1 MKFAH
6 LADTHLG
13 YRQFGLIEREKDFY
27 EVFEK
32 IIDKIIEEKVD
43 FVIHSGDLFETA
55 RPSPN
60 ALLVFQKGLLR
71 LKGAGIPMYAI
82 AGNHDM
88 VMRSGAIPPHV
99 IFKRLGLKVISPINT
114 NYTQGDVFIAGLPH
128 YPSSQVKVLK
138 SKLADLSKMAAK
150 YDKSILVLH
159 QGIDKYFGYNY
170 ELEIGDIPDNFDYYA
185 LGHIHN
191 YINDNFGEGKLVYPG
206 SSEIWKTSEL
216 KDYNEHGKGFV
227 LVDFDGPK
235 PYVKRVKIDIS
246 RQFIKRSIKYDD
258 LESDIAGIKEL
269 IEDADKKPILDLEIK
284 DVDSDTKVVYDIIKE
299 ELGDLALMIRPKFT
313 MAGEKSI
320 DEIFADENANIGPKE
335 LIIKQLEDYNS
346 DEVNQLALDLYD
358 YLSKDKID
366 ESMDL
371 IEQFYSEFYD
381 KTKNYESAPQDE
393 FEDVE
398 ETADEVLK

>member
-1 MKFAH
+1 M
-6 LADTHLG
+6 
-13 YRQFGLIEREKDFY
+13 
-27 EVFEK
+27 
-32 IIDKIIEEKVD
+32 
-43 FVIHSGDLFETA
+43 
-55 RPSPN
+55 
-60 ALLVFQKGLLR
+60 
-71 LKGAGIPMYAI
+71 
-82 AGNHDM
+82 
-88 VMRSGAIPPHV
+88 
-99 IFKRLGLKVISPINT
+99 
-114 NYTQGDVFIAGLPH
+114 
-128 YPSSQVKVLK
+128 
-138 SKLADLSKMAAK
+138 
-150 YDKSILVLH
+150 
-159 QGIDKYFGYNY
+159 
-170 ELEIGDIPDNFDYYA
+170 
-185 LGHIHN
+185 
-191 YINDNFGEGKLVYPG
+191 
-206 SSEIWKTSEL
+206 
-216 KDYNEHGKGFV
+216 
-227 LVDFDGPK
+227 
-235 PYVKRVKIDIS
+235 
-246 RQFIKRSIKYDD
+246 
-258 LESDIAGIKEL
+258 ESDIAGIKEL

>member
-32 IIDKIIEEKVD
+32 VIDKIIEEKVD

-60 ALLVFQKGLLR
+60 ALLVFQKGLLK

-88 VMRSGAIPPHV
+88 VMRKGAIPPHV

-114 NYTQGDVFIAGLPH
+114 NYTQGDIFIAGLPY

-138 SKLADLSKMAAK
+138 SKLAELSKKAAD

-170 ELEIGDIPDNFDYYA
+170 ELEIGDIPDNFNYYA

-206 SSEIWKTSEL
+206 SGEIWKTNEIR
-216 KDYNEHGKGFV
+216 DYNENGKGFV

-235 PYVKRVKIDIS
+235 PYVKRVKIEIP
-246 RQFIKRSIKYDD
+246 RQFIKRALDYNE
-258 LESDIAGIKEL
+258 LESGIAGVRES
-269 IEDADKKPILDLEIK
+269 IEGLENKPILSLDINNVE
-284 DVDSDTKVVYDIIKE
+284 SDTKMVYEMIKE
-299 ELGDLALMIRPKFT
+299 ELGDLALMIRPKFN

-320 DEIFADENANIGPKE
+320 DELFEEDANIGPKD
-335 LIIKQLEDYNS
+335 IIRKQLEDYNS
-346 DEVNQLALDLYD
+346 EEVNQLALDLYD
-358 YLSKDKID
+358 NLSKDRIE
-366 ESMDL
+366 ESRDL
-371 IEQFYSEFYD
+371 LEQFFDEYYD
-381 KTKNYESAPQDE
+381 NSKKYDE
-393 FEDVE
+393 VPHEPEDGE
-398 ETADEVLK
+398 ETLEEVLK